1 MLIQL
6 IDLLIKLNEKEAGLP
21 LLNALSNHATELEQF
36 DELSQCYFKLK
47 KYEQAI
53 ILSELA
59 YKKATAPEQEYSILS
74 NLINL
79 YNHFNYP
86 EKAMELIERL
96 EQIKP
101 NDIDIILEKS
111 FSLFLLNK
119 KSEAEAILLQQVDNE
134 ELSVESKIKIKFNLG
149 TYALYR
155 DEFNKGLSLFLLEGQ
170 KLKFW
175 RTQSP
180 PLIQYKFW
188 SGGSYPG
195 KTIVLNSEAGIG
207 DEIISVRFMKHIQE
221 KTGMIP
227 IWFTNRKDIA
237 NIFNNNGFKAI
248 TDKKKLPTSGY
259 WTFPMSIPVYL
270 NLEYNDLWD
279 KPYLKSL
286 NNFNLKYDWMKNTSQ
301 LKIGL
306 RWEGNP
312 EYDQDLH
319 RTIPLHD
326 VYNKIKCENIEFYS
340 LQRDTGLDVL
350 ELFPEIKDMSGYM
363 TTFEETL
370 SIINNLDIVIT
381 SCTSI
386 AHASAAMGKRTFVFV
401 PISAYYVWSHSMK
414 QSPWYGDNVTILR
427 QEIPRDWTKPID
439 ELKYYLSKEINL

>member
-1 MLIQL
+1 MLIPL
-6 IDLLIKLNEKEAGLP
+6 VELLINLNEKDAGIT
-21 LLNALSNHATELEQF
+21 LLNALSNHASLLEQL

-59 YKKATAPEQEYSILS
+59 YKKATTSEQEYSILS

-79 YNHFNYP
+79 YNHANYP
-86 EKAMELIERL
+86 EKSIELIDRL
-96 EQIKP
+96 QQINP
-101 NDIDIILEKS
+101 NDIDIILEKA
-111 FSLFLLNK
+111 FALFLLNR
-119 KSEAEAILLQQVDNE
+119 KSEAEAILLQYVDDE
-134 ELSVESKIKIKFNLG
+134 SLSAESKIKIKFNLG
-149 TYALYR
+149 TYAMYR
-155 DEFNKGLSLFLLEGQ
+155 DEFNKGLSLFLIEGQ

-175 RTQSP
+175 RTQTA

-188 SGGSYPG
+188 SGGSFPG
-195 KTIVLNSEAGIG
+195 KYLVLNSEAGIG
-207 DEIISVRFMKHIQE
+207 DELISVRFMKHIQE

-237 NIFNNNGFKAI
+237 NIFNSNGFKTI
-248 TDKKKLPTSGY
+248 TDKKKLPSSGY
-259 WTFPMSIPVYL
+259 WTFPMSVPVYL
-270 NLEYNDLWD
+270 NLEYNDLWNG
-279 KPYLKSL
+279 PYLNSL
-286 NNFNLKYDWMKNTSQ
+286 KEFDQKYDWMSSDK

-319 RTIPLHD
+319 RTIPLYD
-326 VYNKIKCENIEFYS
+326 VYTAIKNSDIEFYS
-340 LQRDTGLDVL
+340 LQRDTGLDEL
-350 ELFPEIKDMSGYM
+350 EAFPEIKDMSGYM

-370 SIINNLDIVIT
+370 SIINNLDIIIT

-427 QEIPRDWTKPID
+427 QELPRDWTKPIN
-439 ELKYYLSKEINL
+439 ELKLQLLKEINS